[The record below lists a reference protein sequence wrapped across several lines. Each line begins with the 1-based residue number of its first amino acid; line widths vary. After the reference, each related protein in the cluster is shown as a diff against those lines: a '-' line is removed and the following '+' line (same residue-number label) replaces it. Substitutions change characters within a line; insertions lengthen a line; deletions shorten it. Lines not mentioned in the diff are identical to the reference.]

1 MKKILWS
8 LLQLSVYVVCGQSRT
23 AQSTIAD
30 KHYKTA
36 IQKAE
41 RYVIDSLQVKQ
52 DIPGISVCVGNKQK
66 ILWAQGFGYA
76 DLENNVK
83 VTTTSRFRV
92 GSVSKMLTVM
102 AVGRLYQQGKLDLDA
117 PVQKYVPAFPE
128 KNYPITSRQL
138 AGHLSGIRHYRKTD
152 PLNIPKR
159 YKSVTESLS
168 IFKDDTLLFKPGTA
182 SEYSSYGYNLLSA
195 VVESA
200 AGVDF
205 LSYMC
210 DSIFLPAGLTNTAP
224 DYSDSIV
231 HNRVR
236 FYEHSKS
243 RLVNASLVDNSYK
256 WAGGGFVS
264 TPSDLVTMGQ
274 VLLNH
279 TLLDAK
285 TVELLFASQQLENGK
300 KTNVG
305 IGWRSGADAKGR
317 RIIHHGGL
325 IDGGRTFVLIYPD
338 NDLIFAITA
347 NMSGVSINFK
357 EAEAITDCFFAAQG
371 AASPGKVAK
380 N

>member
-1 MKKILWS
+1 MKKILWV
-8 LLQLSVYVVCGQSRT
+8 LLQLSAYVVCGQSRT

-30 KHYKTA
+30 KHYKLV

-41 RYVIDSLQVKQ
+41 RYVIDSLQIKQ

-66 ILWAQGFGYA
+66 VLWAQGFGYA
-76 DLENNVK
+76 DLENNIK
-83 VTTTSRFRV
+83 VTTASRFRL
-92 GSVSKMLTVM
+92 GSVSKMLTVL

-128 KNYPITSRQL
+128 KNYPITARQL
-138 AGHLSGIRHYRKTD
+138 AGHLAGIRHYRKTD

-168 IFKDDTLLFKPGTA
+168 IFKDDTLLFKPNT
-182 SEYSSYGYNLLSA
+182 SYQYSSYGYNLLSA
-195 VVESA
+195 VVEG
-200 AGVDF
+200 AGGADF
-205 LSYMC
+205 LSYMR
-210 DSIFLPAGLTNTAP
+210 DSIFLPAGLNNTSP

-231 HNRVR
+231 PNRVR
-236 FYEHSKS
+236 FYEHSNKQ
-243 RLVNASLVDNSYK
+243 LVNAALVDNSYK

-264 TPSDLVTMGQ
+264 TPTDLVTMGQ

-279 TLLDAK
+279 TLLNEK

-300 KTNVG
+300 KTDVG
-305 IGWRSGADAKGR
+305 IGWRSGTDAKGR

-347 NMSGVSINFK
+347 NMSGVNINFK
-357 EAEAITDCFFAAQG
+357 EAEAIADYFFAAQER
-371 AASPGKVAK
+371 
-380 N
+380 